1 MLLLF
6 ANNILVYFL
15 VNIMSTVD
23 LTFLQKE
30 QTNDEKMNLYCTGS
44 RRTWRW
50 ALVRQRDWPRV
61 GERKAQA
68 ADIEIKRRLLMEYFL
83 EKQTL

>member
-1 MLLLF
+1 MICSSCLFMLLLF

-30 QTNDEKMNLYCTGS
+30 QKNDEKMNLYFVRCRRGPPGS
-44 RRTWRW
+44 GRTWRW
-50 ALVRQRDWPRV
+50 RASETAGLASGLSD
-61 GERKAQA
+61 
-68 ADIEIKRRLLMEYFL
+68 
-83 EKQTL
+83 

>member
-1 MLLLF
+1 MICSSCLFMLLLF

-44 RRTWRW
+44 RRTWR
-50 ALVRQRDWPRV
+50 ASETAGLVSGRSEEGATCR
-61 GERKAQA
+61 
-68 ADIEIKRRLLMEYFL
+68 Y
-83 EKQTL
+83 